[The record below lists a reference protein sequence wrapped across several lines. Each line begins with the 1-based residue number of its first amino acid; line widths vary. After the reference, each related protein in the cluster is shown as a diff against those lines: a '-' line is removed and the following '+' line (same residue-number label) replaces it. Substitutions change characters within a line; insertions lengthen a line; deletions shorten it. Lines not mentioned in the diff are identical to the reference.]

1 MSYALEQT
9 VIPLLL
15 TFLDHIN
22 RAMPNGNEKPLST
35 DEVYAIT
42 ANVFNLNDIVP
53 EDFILAA
60 GSCTAITE
68 LL

>member
-1 MSYALEQT
+1 
-9 VIPLLL
+9 
-15 TFLDHIN
+15 
-22 RAMPNGNEKPLST
+22 MPNGNEKPLST